1 MKYFQKNIFP
11 PGEVRPSIIRG
22 RCPVHHNVVV
32 VDVGHLAA
40 LRRRRFVWANKEGH
54 YQHFTRNSVSERGGL
69 RKCCVAASQVEIFV
83 ITHDVDINISFILT
97 LSIAEYDLVDARLVS
112 PGIDNGQ
119 VHIVV
124 PAEQRLGQK
133 QK

>member
-1 MKYFQKNIFP
+1 MR
-11 PGEVRPSIIRG
+11 E
-22 RCPVHHNVVV
+22 
-32 VDVGHLAA
+32 
-40 LRRRRFVWANKEGH
+40 
-54 YQHFTRNSVSERGGL
+54 GGL
-69 RKCCVAASQVEIFV
+69 GKCCVAASQVEIFV

-124 PAEQRLGQK
+124 PTKQRLGQK